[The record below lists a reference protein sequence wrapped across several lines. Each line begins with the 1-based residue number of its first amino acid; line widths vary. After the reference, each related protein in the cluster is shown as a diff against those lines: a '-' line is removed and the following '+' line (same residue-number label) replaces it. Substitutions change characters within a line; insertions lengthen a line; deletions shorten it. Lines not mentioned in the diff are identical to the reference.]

1 MQPVHTDVGAYER
14 ARLEELARKPRTEV
28 LTVTHDFINEPWAA
42 GRLRAVMESLVERVL
57 AFGPEVDDFRVRK
70 QCLEDAEV
78 LAFQRQHPKLYW
90 MLTDRKM
97 VQEPRVRSA
106 LTGLIH
112 VRNKVDCGELQDG
125 QDAEAMATRTVL
137 AALGATHVADAAAAG
152 AAGPAASTD

>member
-1 MQPVHTDVGAYER
+1 M
-14 ARLEELARKPRTEV
+14 
-28 LTVTHDFINEPWAA
+28 
-42 GRLRAVMESLVERVL
+42 L
-57 AFGPEVDDFRVRK
+57 AFDPEVDDFRVRK

-97 VQEPRVRSA
+97 VQEPRVRAA

-125 QDAEAMATRTVL
+125 QDGEAMATRTVPRGAGGHARGRRAGRGRGGSSRDHRL
-137 AALGATHVADAAAAG
+137 TRCLATHTIFLQTVTHTTRRHSHGLARTQH
-152 AAGPAASTD
+152 GP